1 MHPFNL
7 EGATALLQSQVTQE
21 MPWLTSIYCLAH
33 NLELA
38 ALDALKIENILS
50 EVKKMLKGIYK
61 HHKYSPKALREI
73 REIASVFEEDFI
85 LPVKSTE

>member
-21 MPWLTSIYCLAH
+21 IPWPTSIYCVAH

-38 ALDALKIENILS
+38 ALDALKIDNILS

-61 HHKYSPKALREI
+61 HYKYSPKALREI
-73 REIASVFEEDFI
+73 REIASVFEDFI